1 MASLSNTD
9 DPRFPT
15 GTFRFDP
22 DVTADT
28 RRQFIAAI
36 RETPS
41 ALRAAVRGLD
51 DPQLN
56 TPYRDGGW
64 TVRQVVHHVPD
75 SHMNAYIRFKLALTE
90 DNPTIKPYDEAAW
103 ATLGDVPRAPV
114 EPSLALLDALHQ
126 RWVTLLELMT
136 AEDFARPLVHP
147 VNGAMTLDQLL
158 QMYAWHGRHHVAH
171 VTTLRTR
178 QGW

>member
-1 MASLSNTD
+1 M
-9 DPRFPT
+9 
-15 GTFRFDP
+15 
-22 DVTADT
+22 
-28 RRQFIAAI
+28 
-36 RETPS
+36 
-41 ALRAAVRGLD
+41 
-51 DPQLN
+51 
-56 TPYRDGGW
+56 
-64 TVRQVVHHVPD
+64 PD

-90 DNPTIKPYDEAAW
+90 DNPTIKPYDETAW

-126 RWVTLLELMT
+126 RWVTLLELLT
-136 AEDFARPLVHP
+136 PEDFARPLVHP
-147 VNGAMTLDQLL
+147 VNGPMTLDQLL